1 MTSPARLGLRGVRG
15 ASATK
20 PRDGRAAMAS
30 VALLLLL
37 AFVAGMGMGGVSGS
51 PGDDVSAACQMVLD
65 LWCNTDAS
73 CVDVITRD
81 GFTLPLV
88 ARFDLQKEG
97 IWRCYSPSALDQNLS
112 HYAGGKA
119 FCSHKALADVFA
131 VCDGSKP
138 GPYPL
143 PPAPEAPGGGGAGV
157 GCASPFFAAAA
168 NATRPLDNA
177 RDKTEYRIPVVLSI
191 PGTQVVVALAENRG
205 GGSGDS
211 GRHQLAM
218 ARSTDSGATFAPV
231 INIYSDSAATVD
243 GLNLGGAVWDNTQ
256 KRLSVLFNECFHL
269 NAVGRGGCGA
279 VGQTLQ
285 IDSDDHGLT
294 WSAVI
299 NHTASLVGQGIKQ
312 LNPGPGTGVQLQYQK
327 DTTKNGR
334 LVMPGWGSKT
344 TDPRGTST
352 RAIVL
357 VSEASP
363 NSAVG
368 TAGVDEPLT
377 WRAVLVPPKTPENV
391 PNELQCAELPDGTLI
406 LNVRSGNHKL
416 RLLSTSTDVR
426 VALC

>member
-1 MTSPARLGLRGVRG
+1 MGL
-15 ASATK
+15 A
-20 PRDGRAAMAS
+20 
-30 VALLLLL
+30 ALLLPL
-37 AFVAGMGMGGVSGS
+37 AFVAGVVDFPLGASAGYSHSPPVTVSS
-51 PGDDVSAACQMVLD
+51 ACQMVLD
-65 LWCNTDAS
+65 LWCNTDAP

-81 GFTLPLV
+81 EFALPLV
-88 ARFDLQKEG
+88 ARFDLQKAG
-97 IWRCYSPSALDQNLS
+97 IWRCYSPSALDKNLS
-112 HYAGGKA
+112 HYTGGKA
-119 FCSHKALADVFA
+119 FCSHKALADVLA

-143 PPAPEAPGGGGAGV
+143 PPAPEGTGGGPGA
-157 GCASPFFAAAA
+157 GCASPFLAGTT

-177 RDKTEYRIPVVLSI
+177 RDKTEYRIPVVQAI

-218 ARSTDSGATFAPV
+218 ARSTDHGATFAPV
-231 INIYSDSAATVD
+231 VNIYNDSATTVD
-243 GLNLGGAVWDNTQ
+243 GLNLGGAVWDNKQ

-285 IDSDDHGLT
+285 IDTTDNGLT

-299 NHTASLVGQGIKQ
+299 NHTASLVAQGIKQ

-334 LVMPGWGSKT
+334 LLMPGWGSKT
-344 TDPRGTST
+344 SDPRGTST

-357 VSEASP
+357 VAEASP
-363 NSAVG
+363 DATLG
-368 TAGVDEPLT
+368 TAGNDEPMT
-377 WRAVLVPPKTPENV
+377 WQAILVPPEKPENV
-391 PNELQCAELPDGTLI
+391 PNELQCAELSDGTI
-406 LNVRSGNHKL
+406 VLNVRSGNHKL

-426 VALC
+426 GAPVCWFTCISTMASTSHVVRAN